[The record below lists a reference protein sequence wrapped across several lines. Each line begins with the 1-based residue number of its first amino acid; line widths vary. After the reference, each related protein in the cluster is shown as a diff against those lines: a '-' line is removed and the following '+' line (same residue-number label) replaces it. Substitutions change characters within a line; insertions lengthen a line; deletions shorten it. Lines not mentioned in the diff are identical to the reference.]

1 MSLVIIKWEYCNQ
14 NFKFEYSLPNN
25 LKYFQKI
32 IEMVKHLY
40 SIINM
45 ENQVKIKKRT
55 DKISYRRRKKKQQSE
70 NHKPIIC

>member
-1 MSLVIIKWEYCNQ
+1 
-14 NFKFEYSLPNN
+14 
-25 LKYFQKI
+25 
-32 IEMVKHLY
+32 MVKHLY